1 MRKIKKPLAI
11 KIDFSK
17 LDTKLLW
24 HSACSTK
31 DLLKKNSVRF
41 VFFTNAK
48 NAKIE
53 KMPIGT
59 VFFFDR
65 YLEAFIFSQIHGGV
79 IALDTF
85 DDSFCVFT
93 TLIYNKI

>member
-1 MRKIKKPLAI
+1 MKKIKKPQEI

-24 HSACSTK
+24 HSACSAK
-31 DLLKKNSVRF
+31 ELLKKNIVRF
-41 VFFTNAK
+41 DFFTTAK
-48 NAKIE
+48 STKI
-53 KMPIGT
+53 PNGT
-59 VFFFDR
+59 VFCFDG

-79 IALDTF
+79 IAVDNY

-93 TLIYNKI
+93 TLDYNKI